1 MKIPKLASKRN
12 FRDLGG
18 IASSD
23 GRKIKPYMLIRGTTL
38 RKLSPVALDL
48 LKNMYKIHTIV
59 DLRTSKE
66 TQERPSKIP
75 TGVTYHHLPILSEA
89 VVGISHEKKI
99 HSLLSLSLMP
109 EMEEL
114 YINMVKGDAQDRVV
128 NILKFILTLDEK
140 NYSVIFH
147 CSAGKDRTG
156 LIAALLLSFLGV
168 DRKAIIED
176 YLMTNLVTKHK
187 AKFIYLGVLIS
198 KHNHKIAKKM
208 MHYYIAKQ
216 EYIEY
221 ALKSLEKEY
230 GSLDAFFKARLQ
242 FSEEETKAIKDK
254 FLE

>member
-18 IASSD
+18 IVCSD
-23 GRKIKPYMLIRGTTL
+23 GRKIKPFMLVRGTTL
-38 RKLSPVALDL
+38 RKLSAVGLEL
-48 LKNMYKIHTIV
+48 LKNMYKISTII
-59 DLRTSKE
+59 DLRTAKE
-66 TQERPSKIP
+66 ASERPSKIP
-75 TGVTYHHLPILSEA
+75 NGVQYHHCPILTEA
-89 VVGISHEKKI
+89 VVGISHERRI

-109 EMEEL
+109 EMEVL
-114 YINMVKGDAQDRVV
+114 YVNMVKGEALDRVV
-128 NILKFILTLDEK
+128 DILKMILTLPEE
-140 NYSVIFH
+140 NYSVLFH

-156 LIAALLLSFLGV
+156 VLAALLLSFLGA

-176 YLMTNLVTKHK
+176 YLMTNRVTQQK

>member
-18 IASSD
+18 LASSD

-38 RKLSPVALDL
+38 RKLSPAVLEL

-59 DLRTSKE
+59 DLRTKKE
-66 TQERPSKIP
+66 AQERPSKVP
-75 TGVTYHHLPILSEA
+75 ANVTYNHFPILNEA
-89 VVGISHEKKI
+89 LVGISHEKKI

-114 YINMVKGDAQDRVV
+114 YIHMVTGEAQNHLVDT
-128 NILKFILTLDEK
+128 LKFILTLPE
-140 NYSVIFH
+140 NAYSVIFH

-156 LIAALLLSFLGV
+156 VLAALLLSFLGV
-168 DRKAIIED
+168 SRKDIIED

-208 MHYYIAKQ
+208 YHYYIAKT

-242 FSEEETKAIKDK
+242 FTEAETKAIKDK
-254 FLE
+254 FLM

>member
-38 RKLSPVALDL
+38 RKLSPVVLDL
-48 LKNMYKIHTIV
+48 FKNMYKIHTIV

-140 NYSVIFH
+140 IILLFS
-147 CSAGKDRTG
+147 T
-156 LIAALLLSFLGV
+156 ALPV
-168 DRKAIIED
+168 RIE
-176 YLMTNLVTKHK
+176 
-187 AKFIYLGVLIS
+187 
-198 KHNHKIAKKM
+198 
-208 MHYYIAKQ
+208 
-216 EYIEY
+216 
-221 ALKSLEKEY
+221 
-230 GSLDAFFKARLQ
+230 LDL
-242 FSEEETKAIKDK
+242 
-254 FLE
+254 